1 MNPVEYEH
9 IAVEQACK
17 QFWNSAGIYRTDGLS
32 DKPKY
37 YVLDMFPYP
46 SGAGLHVGHP
56 LGYISSDI
64 VARKRRM
71 EGYHVL
77 HPMGFDAFGLPAE
90 QYAIQTGIHPAVST
104 RQNIDRYREQLV
116 NIGLSFD
123 WSREVITCQPEY
135 YRWTQWIFLQL
146 FHHYYDIAANRALPI
161 AKLVERFEQGGSQGV
176 HASCSEPLR
185 FSAEDWKNMTSKE
198 RDELLMNYRLAF
210 RRISHVNWCEALGTV
225 LANDEIKDGVSERG
239 GHPVEKKP
247 MMQWALRITA
257 YSERLLHDM
266 ESLDWSEALKTM
278 QRNWIGKSR
287 GCAIFFDLEV
297 GGERIEVY
305 STRPDTIFGVS
316 FLALAPEHP
325 LAEQL
330 CADGLMHSLQE
341 YRKLANSPADR
352 ERKSPSGFFS
362 GKYALHPFT
371 NERVPVW
378 IAEYV
383 LIEYGT
389 GAIMGVPGHDLRDE
403 AFAKKFALPILK
415 VIDFPGHAGAD
426 IEEKAGVMVNSRFL
440 DGLEVSNAIDR
451 AIAEIEVVGRGYGKT
466 VYKMRD
472 ANFSRQRYW
481 GEPIP
486 VVYNDKGCAMPLDE
500 SKLPLELP
508 HLTSLEPGRGGK
520 SPLSRAEEW
529 VQTSQGDRE
538 TDTMPGYAGSSWYFL
553 RYMDPHNTNSFASKE
568 ALAYWRDVDLY
579 IGGTEHA
586 VGHLMYSRFWHKF
599 LFDLGYVPT
608 FEPFKKL
615 VNQGMI
621 QGVIESIYLLKQEG
635 ANANNLFISAT
646 IADRYPVEQLA
657 KIPVH
662 LDFVEDANSPAAH
675 LSLEGIEKFL
685 RWRPEFA
692 GSHFLNEHEGGA
704 LGGLPPGFTIKT
716 HSEIGKMSKR
726 YHNVVNP
733 DDVIRE
739 YGADC
744 FRMYE
749 MFLGPIEQS
758 KPWDMHGID
767 GVAKFLKKY
776 FAMFFDEGGHFHLV
790 DAEPTREELQILHQC
805 IKKVSQ
811 DIDCLSLNTCVSAF
825 MICVNELRR
834 LQCSKRGVLLPLTQL
849 MAPFAPFI
857 TEHIWGLSDSKG
869 SIHLSCYPRW
879 DEALTERSEVHYPVS
894 INGKKRYEWIVSKSL
909 GEEELRTGV
918 LELPEIKKWLSGVA
932 PKKIILVPGRMIN
945 IVV

>member
-1 MNPVEYEH
+1 MNLVEYEH

-17 QFWNSAGIYRTDGLS
+17 QFWNAAAIYKTEGLS

-71 EGYHVL
+71 EGYQVL

-90 QYAIQTGIHPAVST
+90 QYAIQTGIHPSVST

-116 NIGLSFD
+116 NIGLSYD

-146 FHHYYDIAANRALPI
+146 FHHYYDTSADRALPI
-161 AKLVERFEQGGSQGV
+161 SKLVEQFEHGGSTSV
-176 HASCSEPLR
+176 HASCSETLQ
-185 FSAEDWKNMTSKE
+185 FSAEAWNAMSLKE
-198 RDELLMNYRLAF
+198 RDDLLMNYRLAF
-210 RRISHVNWCEALGTV
+210 RRISHVNWCDALGTV

-239 GHPVEKKP
+239 GHPVEKRP

-257 YSERLLHDM
+257 YSERLLRDM
-266 ESLDWSEALKTM
+266 ETLEWSEALKTM
-278 QRNWIGKSR
+278 QRNWIGKSK
-287 GCAIFFDLEV
+287 GCAIFFDLEE
-297 GGERIEVY
+297 GGDKLEVY
-305 STRPDTIFGVS
+305 STRPDTIFGAS

-330 CADGLMHSLQE
+330 CAGELMESLME
-341 YRKLANSPADR
+341 YRKLANVSADR
-352 ERKSPSGFFS
+352 ERKKANGFFTQ
-362 GKYALHPFT
+362 KYALHPFT
-371 NERVPVW
+371 NERLPVW

-403 AFAKKFALPILK
+403 AFAQKFSLPIRK
-415 VIDFPGHAGAD
+415 VIDFSGYPVTD
-426 IEEKAGVMVNSRFL
+426 IEQKTGVLVNSQFL
-440 DGLEVSNAIDR
+440 DGLDVSDAIDR
-451 AIAEIEVVGRGYGKT
+451 AIGELELAGRGYGKT

-486 VVYNDKGCAMPLDE
+486 VIYDANGCSIPLDE
-500 SKLPLELP
+500 SQLPLELP
-508 HLTSLEPGRGGK
+508 HLSNLEPGSGGK
-520 SPLSRAEEW
+520 SPLSAAAEW
-529 VQTSQGDRE
+529 GLTPQGQRE

-553 RYMDPHNTNSFASKE
+553 RYMDPHNDQSFASKE
-568 ALAYWRDVDLY
+568 ALSYWRDVDLY

-608 FEPFKKL
+608 SEPFRKL

-621 QGVIESIYLLKQEG
+621 QGVIESVFLLKQEG
-635 ANANNLFISAT
+635 TPAVNRFISASV
-646 IADRYPVEQLA
+646 ADRFPAGQLA

-662 LDFVEDANSPAAH
+662 LDFVEDANTPAAH
-675 LSLEGIEKFL
+675 LSLAGLKKFL
-685 RWRPEFA
+685 QWRPEFA
-692 GSHFLNEHEGGA
+692 GSHFLNEHAEGH
-704 LGGLPPGFTIKT
+704 LGELPPDFTLKT

-758 KPWDMHGID
+758 KPWDTHGID

-776 FAMFFDEGGHFHLV
+776 FALFFNEEGHFHLV
-790 DAEPTREELQILHQC
+790 DEEPTREELQTLHQC

-811 DIDCLSLNTCVSAF
+811 DIDSLSLNTCVSAF

-834 LQCSKRGVLLPLTQL
+834 IQCSNRRILLPLTQL

-857 TEHIWGLSDSKG
+857 TEHIWKLSGHEG
-869 SIHLSCYPRW
+869 SIHLSSYPNW
-879 DEALTERSEVHYPVS
+879 DEALTERTEVHYPVS
-894 INGKKRYEWIVSKSL
+894 INGKKRFEWIVAKSL
-909 GEEELRTGV
+909 GEEELRSGV
-918 LELPEIKKWLSGVA
+918 LELPEIKKWLGGA
-932 PKKIILVPGRMIN
+932 DPKKIILVPGRMIN